1 MWLSRLQVCKLE
13 NANLEAQ
20 ALLDAQLLP
29 TLIDYLVRSPNNQA
43 IKNPYV
49 YIPSCRPIELMGGP
63 ALVDVVL

>member
-13 NANLEAQ
+13 NATLEAQ

-29 TLIDYLVRSPNNQA
+29 TLIDYLVRLHNNLA

-49 YIPSCRPIELMGGP
+49 YPRVGLPS
-63 ALVDVVL
+63 